1 MVGILAIGAF
11 TFGVSLLTWKVIDWT
26 IGARI
31 APDVEAMGQDA
42 ADVGIEAFPE
52 FVPAMEDRSNSG

>member
-11 TFGVSLLTWKVIDWT
+11 TFWASLLTWNVIDWT

-31 APDVEAMGQDA
+31 APDVKAMGQDA

-52 FVPAMEDRSNSG
+52 FVPAMEDRSVSG

>member
-11 TFGVSLLTWKVIDWT
+11 TFWASLLTWKVIDC
-26 IGARI
+26 

-42 ADVGIEAFPE
+42 ADVGIEAFLE
-52 FVPAMEDRSNSG
+52 FVPAMEDRSDCG